1 MRDGASFRCHLS
13 QGHHLRSWTP
23 IELRRNK
30 GARLMISHRP
40 WYTIIARFETP
51 QVQWPTKPYKLATTP
66 SSSFSW
72 NWGHSLSHT
81 ETHNCSV
88 TDAFLMLI
96 MFDTKRSRKHQCKVL
111 CVRTQLCSTATTRD
125 INIAKG
131 TTDPRHWVLRLLQHL
146 EFKAEASTSIEI
158 LVKLQLGFV
167 WQEAKYL
174 EQLWQIHRTT

>member
-81 ETHNCSV
+81 ETHNCNV

-96 MFDTKRSRKHQCKVL
+96 MLDTKRSRKHQCKVL
-111 CVRTQLCSTATTRD
+111 CVRTQHRSTATTRD

-131 TTDPRHWVLRLLQHL
+131 ATDSSHWELWLVEHL
-146 EFKAEASTSIEI
+146 EFNFNKHWNLGHISAEEMGG
-158 LVKLQLGFV
+158 VKKI
-167 WQEAKYL
+167 A
-174 EQLWQIHRTT
+174 